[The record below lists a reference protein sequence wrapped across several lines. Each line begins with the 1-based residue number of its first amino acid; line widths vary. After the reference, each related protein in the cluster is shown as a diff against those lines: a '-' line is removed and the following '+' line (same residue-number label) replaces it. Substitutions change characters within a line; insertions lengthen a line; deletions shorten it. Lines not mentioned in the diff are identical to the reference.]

1 MANKKSSQ
9 EKPKKRYV
17 LEFSLTSLLFSGIGF
32 IFILVW
38 VFALGIMV
46 GRGFLPRSMER
57 FWFFKSKAVSDE
69 QDNKAKHVPLIKEEE
84 LTFYNQLTDK
94 KSKARSEPSPQAPPR
109 NQVRPPKRVKIAQ
122 EETEK
127 AGTYRVQVAALK
139 DKGKT
144 EEMVERLI
152 KSGYPAYHYKT
163 LINGTVYYRI
173 RCGPFTTVDQ
183 AKSFAARLIEKEGF
197 KPFIV
202 YPDSP

>member
-1 MANKKSSQ
+1 MANKKSSP
-9 EKPKKRYV
+9 EKPKKRYIFQ
-17 LEFSLTSLLFSGIGF
+17 FSLTSLLFSGIGF

-46 GRGFLPRSMER
+46 GRGFLPRSLER
-57 FWFFKSKAVSDE
+57 FWFFKSKAVSE
-69 QDNKAKHVPLIKEEE
+69 EKGNKAKHVPLIKEEE

-94 KSKARSEPSPQAPPR
+94 KSKARSEPPPQAHPR
-109 NQVRPPKRVKIAQ
+109 DQVRPQKRAKIAQ
-122 EETEK
+122 GETDK
-127 AGTYRVQVAALK
+127 AGKYRVQVAALK

-152 KSGYPAYHYKT
+152 KSGYPAYSYKT

-202 YPDSP
+202 YPNSE